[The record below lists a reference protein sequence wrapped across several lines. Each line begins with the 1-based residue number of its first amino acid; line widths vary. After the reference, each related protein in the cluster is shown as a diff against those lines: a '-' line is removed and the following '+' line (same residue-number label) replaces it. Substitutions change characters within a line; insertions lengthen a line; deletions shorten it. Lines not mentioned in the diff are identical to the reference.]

1 MDKPH
6 KHDNQ
11 NKPLTKQEIHDATV
25 ARVSAIDKE
34 FNDGFNF
41 IRNYPRSVSI
51 FGGVRVKET
60 DEYYVRARSLGAR
73 IVMDLDYAVI
83 TGGGPGI
90 MEAANRGAFEAGGQ
104 SLGLTIELPFEQES
118 NQYLTKFL
126 DFYYFFSRKVCL
138 HFSGEAY
145 VFFPG
150 GFGTFDEFFELV
162 TLVQTHKIEQVPIIL
177 VGSEYWNKVDTLIR
191 EILLA
196 RDAIDSADVHLY
208 TITDNEDEVI
218 DIIRRAPIRNG
229 LRFEHEAIYGH
240 RHSAVDAADAQE

>member
-1 MDKPH
+1 MDRPH
-6 KHDNQ
+6 KHENQ
-11 NKPLTKQEIHDATV
+11 PKPLTKQEIHDATV

-41 IRNYPRSVSI
+41 MKHYPRSVSI
-51 FGGVRVKET
+51 FGGVRIAES
-60 DEYYVRARSLGAR
+60 DPYYAMARSLGSR
-73 IVMDLDYAVI
+73 IVNELNYSVF

-104 SLGLTIELPFEQES
+104 SLGLTIELPFEQQS

-150 GFGTFDEFFELV
+150 GFGTFDEFFEIL
-162 TLVQTHKIEQVPIIL
+162 TLVQTGKIEKVPIIL
-177 VGSEYWNKVDTLIR
+177 FGSEYWNKVDNLIK
-191 EILLA
+191 EILLS
-196 RDAIDSADVHLY
+196 RNAIDPTDVHLY
-208 TITDNEDEVI
+208 KITDNEDEVI
-218 DIIRRAPIRNG
+218 EIIRNAPVRNG
-229 LRFEHEAIYGH
+229 LKFEHDAIYGH
-240 RHSAVDAADAQE
+240 HRVEDAKE